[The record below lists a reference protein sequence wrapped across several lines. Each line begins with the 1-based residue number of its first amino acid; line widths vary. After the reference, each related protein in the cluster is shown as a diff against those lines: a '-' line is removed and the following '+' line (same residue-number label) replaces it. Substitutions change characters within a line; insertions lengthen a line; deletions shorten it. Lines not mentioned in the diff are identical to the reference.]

1 MKLESCKL
9 FKNTR
14 INLDEIKIT
23 TYDDGLTIALEDEIS
38 KNLSVVLEGKILVK
52 AYSIA
57 GKNFTMNTLLPGELF
72 GDVLMFNKDH
82 NTFPGSLITVGK
94 TKIASIPNEEFSNFL
109 KHDYDLMLN
118 YLSLLSKKAYDLNYK
133 SKMLSQDSVRDKIL
147 FFLYKEKQI
156 QKSNTIKLNMTKE
169 ELANELYMQRP
180 SLSRELIKMK
190 RDGLIEYDRY
200 SIKILKEE
208 RGE

>member
-1 MKLESCKL
+1 MKLSSCTL

-14 INLDEIKIT
+14 INLGDIKIT
-23 TYDDGLTIALEDEIS
+23 DYNDGMTIAFEDEVS
-38 KNLSVVLEGKILVK
+38 ENLCIVLEGKIHVK
-52 AYSIA
+52 AYSVG
-57 GKNFTMNTLLPGELF
+57 GKNFTMNTLSPGQLF

-109 KHDYDLMLN
+109 KHDYDLLLN
-118 YLSLLSKKAYDLNYK
+118 YLSMLSEKAYDLNYK

-147 FFLYKEKQI
+147 FFLYKEKQK
-156 QKSNTIKLNMTKE
+156 QRTNTIQLNMTKE

-190 RDGLIEYDRY
+190 QDGLIEYDRY
-200 SIKILKEE
+200 SITILKDV